1 VRVSNGRSLI
11 HDVSFDDAEREYWR
25 ANIGTCWLC
34 PVDYFFVAMLNL
46 VNTHALDPLSV
57 VGGRPMSN
65 TNIRRV
71 PARQTQLPSDASS
84 ISILKARQCAKI
96 AEFRQALIASGFD
109 SVDAQAAVL
118 GLSRSSTWMIL
129 NRNHKASG
137 LSCSVI
143 NRIMRSTRLPSAA
156 RGKLE
161 EYVQE
166 KLMGKYGHRRQC
178 LRRFRDQL
186 STFPEP
192 AMGSL
197 QRSDPNERN
206 ARQTVNYGQRVATS

>member
-1 VRVSNGRSLI
+1 
-11 HDVSFDDAEREYWR
+11 
-25 ANIGTCWLC
+25 
-34 PVDYFFVAMLNL
+34 
-46 VNTHALDPLSV
+46 
-57 VGGRPMSN
+57 MSN
-65 TNIRRV
+65 TNITRV
-71 PARQTQLPSDASS
+71 PHEATRQTQLPSNASS